1 MIKKIFIL
9 FALLVTS
16 CGYQPIYVNNNLEN
30 LIFNKIDLKGDV
42 QINRKII
49 NSVSLKENPLNEEL
63 NELTLSSNFSIFET
77 SKNSKG
83 QTETYRSIITVEIK
97 ITKNNEIKKKKIFS
111 NETSYN
117 KKDNKFELTQY
128 QSNIKNNLINKT
140 IEDIILF
147 LNIKLLL
154 NILI

>member
-9 FALLVTS
+9 FILLVTS

-30 LIFNKIDLKGDV
+30 LIFNKINLKGDD

-63 NELTLSSNFSIFET
+63 NELTLSSNFNIFET
-77 SKNSKG
+77 SKDSKG
-83 QTETYRSIITVEIK
+83 QTETYRSIINIEIK
-97 ITKNNEIKKKKIFS
+97 ITKNNQIKKKKIFS

-117 KKDNKFELTQY
+117 RKDNKFELTQY
-128 QSNIKNNLINKT
+128 QSNIRNNLINKT

-147 LNIKLLL
+147 LNIK
-154 NILI
+154 

>member
-9 FALLVTS
+9 FAFLVTS

-30 LIFNKIDLKGDV
+30 LIFNKIDLKGDD

-63 NELTLSSNFSIFET
+63 NKLTLSSNFNIFET

-83 QTETYRSIITVEIK
+83 QTETYRSIINIEIK

-117 KKDNKFELTQY
+117 TKDNKFELTQY
-128 QSNIKNNLINKT
+128 QSKIKNNLINKT

-147 LNIKLLL
+147 LNIK
-154 NILI
+154 

>member
-9 FALLVTS
+9 FAFLVTS
-16 CGYQPIYVNNNLEN
+16 CGYQPIYINDNLEN
-30 LIFNKIDLKGDV
+30 LIFNKIDLKGDD

-63 NELTLSSNFSIFET
+63 NKLTLSSNFNIFET

-83 QTETYRSIITVEIK
+83 QTETYRSIINIEIK

-128 QSNIKNNLINKT
+128 QSKIKNNLINKT
-140 IEDIILF
+140 VEDIILF
-147 LNIKLLL
+147 LNIK
-154 NILI
+154 

>member
-9 FALLVTS
+9 FSLLVTS
-16 CGYQPIYVNNNLEN
+16 CGYQPIYINNNLEN
-30 LIFNKIDLKGDV
+30 LIFNKINLKGDD

-63 NELTLSSNFSIFET
+63 NELSVLSNFKILET

-83 QTETYRSIITVEIK
+83 QIETYRSIITVEIK
-97 ITKNNEIKKKKIFS
+97 ITKNSEIKKTKIFS

-140 IEDIILF
+140 VEDIILF
-147 LNIKLLL
+147 LNIK
-154 NILI
+154 

>member
-83 QTETYRSIITVEIK
+83 QTETYRSIINVEIK

-147 LNIKLLL
+147 LNIK
-154 NILI
+154 

>member
-9 FALLVTS
+9 FILLVTS

-30 LIFNKIDLKGDV
+30 LIFNKINLKGDD

-63 NELTLSSNFSIFET
+63 NELTLSSNFNIFET
-77 SKNSKG
+77 SKDSKG
-83 QTETYRSIITVEIK
+83 QTETYRSIINIEIK

-117 KKDNKFELTQY
+117 RKDNKFELTQY
-128 QSNIKNNLINKT
+128 QSNIRNNLINKT

-147 LNIKLLL
+147 LNIK
-154 NILI
+154 

>member
-16 CGYQPIYVNNNLEN
+16 CGYQPIYVDNNLEN
-30 LIFNKIDLKGDV
+30 LIFNKINLKGDD

-63 NELTLSSNFSIFET
+63 NELSVLSNFKILET

-83 QTETYRSIITVEIK
+83 QIETYRSIITVEIK
-97 ITKNNEIKKKKIFS
+97 ITKNSEIKKTKIFS

-140 IEDIILF
+140 VEDIILF
-147 LNIKLLL
+147 LNIK
-154 NILI
+154 

>member
-9 FALLVTS
+9 FAFLVTS

-30 LIFNKIDLKGDV
+30 LIFNKIDLKGDD

-63 NELTLSSNFSIFET
+63 NKLTLSSNFNIFET

-83 QTETYRSIITVEIK
+83 QTETYRSIINIEIK

-128 QSNIKNNLINKT
+128 QSKIKNNLINKT
-140 IEDIILF
+140 VEDIILF
-147 LNIKLLL
+147 LNIK
-154 NILI
+154 

>member
-9 FALLVTS
+9 FIFLVSS
-16 CGYQPIYVNNNLEN
+16 CGYQPIYINNNLEN
-30 LIFNKIDLKGDV
+30 LIFYKITLKGDNN
-42 QINRKII
+42 INKKII
-49 NSVSLKENPLNEEL
+49 NSVSLKENSFNEEL
-63 NELTLSSNFSIFET
+63 NELAISSSFNIFET

-83 QTETYRSIITVEIK
+83 QIETYRSIITIEIK
-97 ITKNNEIKKKKIFS
+97 ITKDNETIKRKVFS

-117 KKDNKFELTQY
+117 KKENKFELTQY

-147 LNIKLLL
+147 LSI
-154 NILI
+154 

>member
-9 FALLVTS
+9 FAFLVTS
-16 CGYQPIYVNNNLEN
+16 CGYQPIYINNNLEN
-30 LIFNKIDLKGDV
+30 LIFNKIDLKGDD

-63 NELTLSSNFSIFET
+63 NKLTLSSNFNIFET

-83 QTETYRSIITVEIK
+83 QTETYRSIINIEIK

-117 KKDNKFELTQY
+117 TKDNKFELTQY
-128 QSNIKNNLINKT
+128 QSKIKNNLINKT

-147 LNIKLLL
+147 LNIK
-154 NILI
+154 